1 MPKDWFKAE
10 NLTMFPPEKDLQV
23 GCVLRWEGE
32 SHLETVCLILP
43 LGFW

>member
-23 GCVLRWEGE
+23 GVLWWEGGVY
-32 SHLETVCLILP
+32 LETVWLILP